1 MASTGSSWQ
10 ARPDKAAQRRGVG
23 VLIDTEYLG
32 SDAEERR
39 QNPYYI
45 VIEGVRYYGPTPE
58 KVVETAREHPDVKG
72 SVRGEAVFVR
82 GSMEAPEQTALPA
95 NRGRT
100 FKNRAAAGLQS
111 MKNKAA
117 AAAAGVKGRFQ
128 SKPAASGAV
137 PPSGPTMKNRA
148 AAGWQSM
155 KTKAAA
161 AAAGV
166 KGRFQSKPAASGAAA
181 AAPPAK
187 APEARFSGQQL
198 PGEDET
204 AGLLAPEQLQQ
215 GGRRRRRKTAK
226 QRRQRRL

>member
-1 MASTGSSWQ
+1 
-10 ARPDKAAQRRGVG
+10 

-82 GSMEAPEQTALPA
+82 GSMKAPEQTALPA

-111 MKNKAA
+111 MK
-117 AAAAGVKGRFQ
+117 
-128 SKPAASGAV
+128 
-137 PPSGPTMKNRA
+137 
-148 AAGWQSM
+148 
-155 KTKAAA
+155 TKAAA

-166 KGRFQSKPAASGAAA
+166 KGRFQAKPAAPVEPPIIPPGTQV
-181 AAPPAK
+181 PPAK
-187 APEARFSGQQL
+187 AVEGLNKARLAGQQL

-204 AGLLAPEQLQQ
+204 TGLLAQLQLK

-226 QRRQRRL
+226 QRRQRL

>member
-1 MASTGSSWQ
+1 
-10 ARPDKAAQRRGVG
+10 VG

-82 GSMEAPEQTALPA
+82 GSMKAPEQTALPA

-128 SKPAASGAV
+128 SKPAASGAAAAAA
-137 PPSGPTMKNRA
+137 SGPTMKNRA

-155 KTKAAA
+155 KNKAAA

-166 KGRFQSKPAASGAAA
+166 KGKFQSKQPTLGAAA

-187 APEARFSGQQL
+187 APEARFAGQQI
-198 PGEDET
+198 PGEEET
-204 AGLLAPEQLQQ
+204 AGLLAPEGLQQ

-226 QRRQRRL
+226 QRRQRR